1 MNKIKIGV
9 IGCGGRG
16 SGAFINLTVHHFSDS
31 CELVAICDKYQT
43 QLDKAKEKY
52 NLNTS
57 VKEYVGE
64 TAYKIMLQT
73 ETLDFVCIATPW
85 EYHAEMVIECMN
97 NGIRSGSEVP
107 IATTVEECKRIYRTY
122 KKTGVDACIMENVN
136 WREDV
141 LAVLNMKRLGLFGK
155 VNFASGG
162 YMHDIRDNLTN
173 PSRYIDWW
181 RGEHYRN
188 RVGDN
193 YPTHGLGPVQNWLD
207 INKGNRM
214 TKLTSY
220 SNNALGID
228 DLLKKTDYT
237 INKYYDKEFNT
248 GDMVKTMIQTS
259 NGELIEITFNT
270 TSARP
275 YSLDFSLQGTK
286 GLWDRRLGRRSES
299 KIYLETV
306 MENEDTSNYYTI
318 GDKSCAGTHV
328 WENGDV
334 YVNRYKHPLYIKY
347 ENQFKNGQFHGGM
360 DWYMFNSLIN
370 SVKNN
375 EKFEISLEDSLSMS
389 IVVDISRK
397 SILQGNQTLEI
408 PDFTDG
414 FWMSDT
420 RFFENCYYINPYDV
434 ISYNSEIYYVII
446 PNYAFHIHEKNNFQ
460 LYHYSNNFTEPLQY
474 SYNSTLNNNNSFAI
488 SNLDN
493 TTQYNYLGFD
503 KSTVRDDHY
512 MITSTIED
520 IKCVEFFFKM
530 DTQIFETQGQDYWCY
545 LLDGRPG
552 NNDTYIAFRKNK
564 VIVGKNIEKI
574 ILNNQIITENIGQ
587 TMFNVMLK
595 NKWFSFKVYFT
606 VPITDDLSIFSRYN
620 NKEDFD
626 GAIANLKIYNS
637 SDTITNSYDFIT
649 YNKENKFLN
658 SITNTYDL
666 KVKGEYISGK
676 IHDLNNTETLYN
688 SNTDN
693 LTNHNS
699 SDIILFFKKDN
710 IDIEKDKL
718 VIY

>member
-1 MNKIKIGV
+1 MSKTKIGV
-9 IGCGGRG
+9 IGCGARG
-16 SGAFINLTVHHFSDS
+16 GSFLSLTVNYSNDS
-31 CELVAICDKYQT
+31 CELIAICDKYQT
-43 QLDKAKEKY
+43 QLDKAKEKF
-52 NLNTS
+52 NINSS

-64 TAYKIMLQT
+64 TAYKNMLQN

-141 LAVLNMKRLGLFGK
+141 LAVLNMKRMGLFGEI
-155 VNFASGG
+155 NFASGG
-162 YMHDIRDNLTN
+162 YMHDIRSSLIRQD
-173 PSRYIDWW
+173 RYIDWW

-214 TKLTSY
+214 TRLTSY

-228 DLLKKTDYT
+228 DLLKKTNQT

-248 GDMVKTMIQTS
+248 GDIVKSMIQTS
-259 NGELIEITFNT
+259 NGELIEITLNT

-286 GLWDRRLGRRSES
+286 GLWDRRLGRYSQS
-299 KIYLETV
+299 KIYLESVT
-306 MENEDTSNYYTI
+306 ESNDASNYYTL
-318 GDKSCAGTHV
+318 GDKSCEGTHR
-328 WENGDV
+328 WEDGDV

-347 ENQFKNGQFHGGM
+347 KNQFANGGFHGGM
-360 DWYMFNSLIN
+360 DWYMFNSMIN
-370 SVKNN
+370 SVKKQ
-375 EKFEISLEDSLSMS
+375 EKFEISLEDSLTMS
-389 IVVDISRK
+389 IIVDISRK
-397 SILQGNQTLEI
+397 SLIQGNKTLEI

-414 FWMSDT
+414 LWMYDT
-420 RFFENCYYINPYDV
+420 RFFENCYYINPYD
-434 ISYNSEIYYVII
+434 II
-446 PNYAFHIHEKNNFQ
+446 PYGSNTYYIIIPDYASRIHEKNNFQ
-460 LYHYSNNFTEPLQY
+460 LYHYSDTFTEPLQY
-474 SYNSTLNNNNSFAI
+474 TYNSTLNNNNTFAV

-493 TTQYNYLGFD
+493 TTQYNYLGFNN
-503 KSTVRDDHY
+503 STARDDHY
-512 MITSTIED
+512 LIASTIQD

-530 DTQIFETQGQDYWCY
+530 DTQIVETQIQDYFCY

-552 NNDTYIAFRKNK
+552 NDGSYIAFRKYR
-564 VIVGKNIEKI
+564 VSIGTNIEKV
-574 ILNNQIITENIGQ
+574 ILNNETITENIEQ
-587 TMFNVMLK
+587 TMFNALIK
-595 NKWFSFKVYFT
+595 HKWNSFKVYFT
-606 VPITDDLSIFSRYN
+606 VPVTDDLSIFSRYN
-620 NKEDFD
+620 NREDFD

-637 SDTITNSYDFIT
+637 SEVLTNSYDFTT
-649 YNKENKFLN
+649 YDTNNRFLN
-658 SITNTYDL
+658 SISNAYDL
-666 KVKGEYISGK
+666 RVKGEYISGI
-676 IHDLNNTETLYN
+676 IHDLTSTDTLYN
-688 SNTDN
+688 SNTDSVA
-693 LTNHNS
+693 NHNS

-710 IDIEKDKL
+710 IDIENDKL